1 MELRESPLW
10 NEVEA
15 IAISNQKIVPTRSF
29 RAHFKV
35 GDDRTI
41 TATKVISCEFF
52 RDFKG
57 AYADEVLLEVAF
69 PMGTFH
75 YDIFPKCRDIEITLE
90 YQTVLPN
97 ATDDLAALEIR
108 SQKFVGT
115 LLDKSS
121 SSVVGAN
128 ISAASRRALDMQGPV
143 TVTFQLLHPAL
154 RDIRLRSVGGIIRN
168 TTPAEILRY
177 ILTTVSNGQQLSED
191 TKVLGVEMVEP
202 NNTDEYSN
210 VVIPHGTRIQDIP
223 PFIQKKVGG
232 IYSTGLGTYLY
243 GQHWHVYPLFDLTR
257 FDKARRTLTIIN
269 IPENAM
275 PGIEHTYRTTANQV
289 IILLTGAVKHF
300 DLTENAQLNLGN
312 GVRFL
317 DARRVVDGFVDAAE
331 GDNKAVASRAENN
344 QEFLVESRDDN
355 VNAVVTSQ
363 ARITANTFEE
373 HSKLSKR
380 LGAEIQA
387 LWENSDIDLI
397 EPGMPLKFLYLKD
410 DRVAELKGVVLGA
423 QTYVQTSS
431 VGVTD
436 QRYRVD
442 TALHLFVE
450 RES

>member
-15 IAISNQKIVPTRSF
+15 IALSNTEIVPTRSF
-29 RAHFKV
+29 NAHFKV
-35 GDDRTI
+35 GENRTI

-52 RDFKG
+52 RDYKG
-57 AYADEVLLEVAF
+57 AYGDEVFLEVAF

-75 YDIFPKCRDIEITLE
+75 YDIFPACKDIEITLE
-90 YQTVLPN
+90 YQTMVPN
-97 ATDDLAALEIR
+97 ARNDQAALEIR
-108 SQKFVGT
+108 SQKFLGT
-115 LLDKSS
+115 LLDKKSS
-121 SSVVGAN
+121 TVAGAN
-128 ISAASRRALDMQGPV
+128 ISQASRRTLDMQGPV

-154 RDIRLRSVGGIIRN
+154 RDIRLRAVGGIVRN

-177 ILTTVSNGQQLSED
+177 ILTSISNGQQLSED

-257 FDKARRTLTIIN
+257 FDKARRTLTIVN

-275 PGIEHTYRTTANQV
+275 PGIEHTYRVTANQV
-289 IILLTGAVKHF
+289 IILLTGAVSHI
-300 DLTENAQLNLGN
+300 DNTEGAQLNRGN

-331 GDNKAVASRAENN
+331 GDNKAVASRAQNN
-344 QEFLVESRDDN
+344 QEFLAESRDDD
-355 VNAVVTSQ
+355 VNAVMTSQ
-363 ARITANTFEE
+363 TRITANTFEE
-373 HSKLSKR
+373 HSKLAKR

-410 DRVAELKGVVLGA
+410 DKVAELKGVVLGS
-423 QTYVQTSS
+423 QVYVQTASI
-431 VGVTD
+431 GVAD